1 MKRIDLRKVEIW
13 AHWKFFTAKR
23 YGLFGKS
30 NNTNHQALIAYDPLD
45 NLYQ

>member
-1 MKRIDLRKVEIW
+1 MKKIDRNKYEQ
-13 AHWKFFTAKR
+13 WKAQKMFTAEQ

-30 NNTNHQALIAYDPLD
+30 NNTNHQALIVEDPLE